1 MSAED
6 VLAAPGP
13 DLPWLPVKMRMTI
26 PLQDQRWISAALWR
40 NQRLRTDLKLWYEPP
55 GPALIYHQAP
65 TPERFFNHRLL
76 VWMPYHLWKV
86 RLTCPVCGKQLVGYG
101 AHKRAR
107 QVLDVDRYYLMVT
120 ETLRCNSIGCKT
132 NYLSSSKTI
141 LDQLDLAHR
150 LEFRLILTQKYACD
164 IRVIRFLRERTLGN
178 SPSRLVK
185 QLRENHSEEWLQRLC
200 QYLGACSDFVG
211 RPSLFP
217 VVFQDPPEPV
227 AIPTYKWM
235 LAVYGRDILSRLEH
249 IKASI
254 TSTFGSI
261 LKMDSTKK
269 ITRKLSGIAKGTA
282 LWLSSVS
289 NEVGQILISVL
300 TAQEGSGL
308 DLMVADLIRR
318 YREAGVA
325 PPKLLYVDCGCCK
338 KDGEETKLKARFGG
352 WPDVV
357 VKLDIYHFM
366 RRLASGCT
374 KDAHP
379 LYPIFMARLSCCIF
393 EWDAGDVA
401 LLRRVK
407 REQLKREGVPG
418 ITDSLVNQ
426 NIRKSELV
434 LYCRRRTRGEK
445 ETISM
450 IDLLLQELMG
460 EKGSD
465 FLGVPLLDRDRM
477 ANIWEQQRKHVKCIQ
492 DEPGVPLYTETGS
505 STKEGI
511 VLTTYRCA
519 RGSTS
524 LESFH
529 CHLARFIP
537 GTSANSLN
545 FQLYLLEGLNRW
557 NQDRGAAALAVKPP
571 SLLTY
576 SGDLVHCVN
585 TFSVKVLGR
594 KLAPSF
600 QPPAVYTGELIGI
613 DYLYRQTGRAMQNV
627 DPETEETEQLLEDV
641 AVEEPEDEGFDDG
654 GHDPTFDIILP
665 QPVCMPSGHPAP
677 TTSMTSGYPAPT
689 TSMTSGYPAP
699 TTSMTSG
706 HPAPTT
712 SMTSGHPAPTTS
724 MTSGHPAPT
733 TSITSAPPLTTSMPS
748 GHPAPTTSMTSG
760 YPAPTTSMTSGY
772 PAPTTSMTSGHP
784 APTTSMTSGHPAPT
798 TSMTSGHPA
807 PTTSMTSGHPA
818 PTTTM
823 PSAPPAPITS
833 MHSSP
838 TDPTTT
844 MPSAPPAPTVS
855 EQLLAVDEHNM
866 PGMDRVDSLAEY
878 LVGLRNET
886 SLTLSNQQTST
897 ILSLWQNLLPFDQQ
911 RVVYAARYQER
922 LKTGYFR
929 SPKNKLEFTPGAES
943 MRRCVLGSS
952 GSPAQWPD
960 CCRLVEA
967 IFVRLCQLHKSPK
980 KKGKGSLTRWSLMLK
995 DYRKVRQL
1003 VRDNG
1008 ALMKD
1013 TTLQLYEV
1021 NQTTLTQWHNHRV
1034 KRQDLAVL
1042 LQGVNLPAPLP
1053 VAPVPLPPALGR
1065 PTFVPQ
1071 QCGPQH
1077 VYSLP
1082 KSTAGQALLKR
1093 KHAAPHTA
1101 APATVRPKVPIQ
1113 RQLFPL
1119 PAPLPT
1125 AAPALVNPT
1134 PAQSPLLLMLAVP
1147 SPRPIAPDGP
1157 LPPPPP
1163 SQRPYNRQ
1171 VEHNKCRK
1179 CHQPRNK
1186 DSGHRQFHGYIYCPT
1201 FAGMPLEQWLEEMR
1215 RKRAENK

>member
-1 MSAED
+1 
-6 VLAAPGP
+6 
-13 DLPWLPVKMRMTI
+13 
-26 PLQDQRWISAALWR
+26 
-40 NQRLRTDLKLWYEPP
+40 
-55 GPALIYHQAP
+55 
-65 TPERFFNHRLL
+65 
-76 VWMPYHLWKV
+76 MPYHLWKV

-235 LAVYGRDILSRLEH
+235 LAVYGWDILSRLEH

-318 YREAGVA
+318 YKEGGVA

-374 KDAHP
+374 KDDHP

-418 ITDSLVNQ
+418 ITDGLVNQ
-426 NIRKSELV
+426 HIRKSELV

-450 IDLLLQELMG
+450 IDLLLHELMG

-477 ANIWEQQRKHVKCIQ
+477 VNIWEQQRKHVKCIQ

-511 VLTTYRCA
+511 ILTTYRCA

-613 DYLYRQTGRAMQNV
+613 DYLYCQTGRAMQNV

-641 AVEEPEDEGFDDG
+641 AVEEEPENEGFDDG
-654 GHDPTFDIILP
+654 VHDPTFDIILGKTLSQSGP
-665 QPVCMPSGHPAP
+665 PALTTSLPSGPTVPTTTMPSAPPAPTTTMPSAPPAP

-689 TSMTSGYPAP
+689 TTMPSAPPAP
-699 TTSMTSG
+699 TTSM
-706 HPAPTT
+706 P
-712 SMTSGHPAPTTS
+712 
-724 MTSGHPAPT
+724 
-733 TSITSAPPLTTSMPS
+733 SAP
-748 GHPAPTTSMTSG
+748 PAPTTSMTSG
-760 YPAPTTSMTSGY
+760 YPAPTT
-772 PAPTTSMTSGHP
+772 
-784 APTTSMTSGHPAPT
+784 
-798 TSMTSGHPA
+798 
-807 PTTSMTSGHPA
+807 
-818 PTTTM
+818 
-823 PSAPPAPITS
+823 
-833 MHSSP
+833 
-838 TDPTTT
+838 T
-844 MPSAPPAPTVS
+844 MPSAPPAPTTS
-855 EQLLAVDEHNM
+855 MTSAQLLAVDEHNM

-886 SLTLSNQQTST
+886 ALTLSNQQTST

-943 MRRCVLGSS
+943 MRRYVLGSS

-1008 ALMKD
+1008 TLMKD

-1021 NQTTLTQWHNHRV
+1021 NQTTLTQWHNNRV

-1053 VAPVPLPPALGR
+1053 VAPVRLPPALGR

-1071 QCGPQH
+1071 QRGPQH
-1077 VYSLP
+1077 TYHMPQCLSP
-1082 KSTAGQALLKR
+1082 LL
-1093 KHAAPHTA
+1093 A
-1101 APATVRPKVPIQ
+1101 
-1113 RQLFPL
+1113 LFPL
-1119 PAPLPT
+1119 HPLPRGPTIVSWNRINAGNAISPAIQTVATGNFMDTFIAPL
-1125 AAPALVNPT
+1125 
-1134 PAQSPLLLMLAVP
+1134 
-1147 SPRPIAPDGP
+1147 
-1157 LPPPPP
+1157 
-1163 SQRPYNRQ
+1163 SQG
-1171 VEHNKCRK
+1171 
-1179 CHQPRNK
+1179 CHWS
-1186 DSGHRQFHGYIYCPT
+1186 SG
-1201 FAGMPLEQWLEEMR
+1201 W
-1215 RKRAENK
+1215 KK